1 MLRAQNWMSIYLS
14 RTSTYNCDRAE
25 PICIP
30 DVPDLNQA
38 TKITLMEIQCYL
50 QTFYFDELPADAHK
64 NLQFSHQIHQP
75 ETPKS

>member
-1 MLRAQNWMSIYLS
+1 MLRAQNWMSIYMS
-14 RTSTYNCDRAE
+14 RTTTYTCDRAE
-25 PICIP
+25 SICIP

-38 TKITLMEIQCYL
+38 TKCYL

-64 NLQFSHQIHQP
+64 YSQFSHQIYQP